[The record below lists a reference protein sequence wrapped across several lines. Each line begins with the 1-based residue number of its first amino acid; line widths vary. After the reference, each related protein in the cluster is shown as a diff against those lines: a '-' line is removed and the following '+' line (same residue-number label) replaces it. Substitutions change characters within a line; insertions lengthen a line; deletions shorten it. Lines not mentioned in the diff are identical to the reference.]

1 LLPEYNL
8 GRRRRPNRAYQVL
21 EYAIQKAK
29 RHNERDTARE
39 LILQRRDLPS
49 QDPNDPDYRR
59 LRYVRY
65 ADDWLLGFAG
75 PKHEAEEIKSKIAT
89 FLREELK
96 LELSQSKTLIT
107 HATSQAAHFLGYE
120 VKAQHSNTKITRGR
134 RAVNGAIGLFVPQTV
149 IRQRCALYMSKGIPA
164 QRGALIRDNDFTG
177 RTIKGTEA
185 FRQVVEEGVRGE
197 G

>member
-1 LLPEYNL
+1 MIDILAEKIHDGRFLRLIDQMLKAGYLEDWRWHATLSGAPQGGVASPVLSNIYLDRLDQFVEQWLLPEYDL

-29 RHNERDTARE
+29 RHNERDTARA

-75 PKHEAEEIKSKIAT
+75 PSM
-89 FLREELK
+89 RP
-96 LELSQSKTLIT
+96 
-107 HATSQAAHFLGYE
+107 
-120 VKAQHSNTKITRGR
+120 R
-134 RAVNGAIGLFVPQTV
+134 RSSRRSRPS
-149 IRQRCALYMSKGIPA
+149 CARNSSWNCRSP
-164 QRGALIRDNDFTG
+164 RR
-177 RTIKGTEA
+177 
-185 FRQVVEEGVRGE
+185 
-197 G
+197 